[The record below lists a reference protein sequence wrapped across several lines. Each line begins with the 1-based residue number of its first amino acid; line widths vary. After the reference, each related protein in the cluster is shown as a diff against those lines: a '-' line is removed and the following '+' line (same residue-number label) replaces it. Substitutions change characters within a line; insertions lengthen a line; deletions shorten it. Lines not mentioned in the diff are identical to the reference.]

1 MTSFENPKSKLTPQ
15 AIRAQL
21 TMLVDQMPDW
31 NSGKITP
38 ETARWIGKAG
48 ALIDLVSDWS
58 DRSKFKTASSM
69 MSDLMFEFSARTI
82 ESIVHHALATAEIA
96 AADSPEGI
104 FLEAGKPFDAFVALS
119 ELISA
124 ATSSVRFVDAYGD
137 SSLVARYV
145 PLAGEDVAVEV
156 LSSQKQRGQ
165 LEPAVAAW
173 TIQYPKRPLEVRFND
188 TKSLHDRYIVIDRR
202 ELWKVGQSFNTLV
215 ERAATT
221 IAREPTEVERRML
234 TEIDGLWNKGM
245 KL

>member
-1 MTSFENPKSKLTPQ
+1 
-15 AIRAQL
+15 
-21 TMLVDQMPDW
+21 MPDW
-31 NSGKITP
+31 NSGKMTP

-48 ALIDLVSDWS
+48 ALVDLVSDWS
-58 DRSKFKTASSM
+58 DRSKFKTASAM
-69 MSDLMFEFSARTI
+69 MTDLMFELSARTI

-96 AADSPEGI
+96 AADSPEGV

-145 PLAGEDVAVEV
+145 PLAGEEVAVEV
-156 LSSQKQRGQ
+156 LTSKRQRGH
-165 LEPAVAAW
+165 LEPAVTAW
-173 TIQYPKRPLEVRFND
+173 AIQYPERPLEVRFNE
-188 TKSLHDRYIVIDRR
+188 TSSLHDRYIVVDRR
-202 ELWKVGQSFNTLV
+202 ELWKIGQSFNKLV

-221 IAREPTEVERRML
+221 IVREPTEVERKML
-234 TEIDGLWNKGM
+234 AEIDELWNKGM